1 MTETVLL
8 KNNSIEF
15 QICIVQQTK
24 LKKCYTTIIHSNWN
38 DTI

>member
-8 KNNSIEF
+8 KNNSIEL

-24 LKKCYTTIIHSNWN
+24 LKKMLYNNYSQ
-38 DTI
+38 